1 MTDKDT
7 INQAIHLCSIEDISD
22 SCCKEFIWDSM
33 GWPMSFFIIR
43 SNHDYFCYLNTC
55 PHAGHP
61 LNILPDDFLTE
72 DKSLI
77 LCQSHGAKFEIS
89 DGLCVSG
96 PCSGSMLQKIPLQIA
111 NGKISIKLSCL
122 QETFKSLS

>member
-7 INQAIHLCSIEDISD
+7 INQAINLCSIEDISD

-43 SNHDYFCYLNTC
+43 SDHDYFCYLNTC

-122 QETFKSLS
+122 QEAFKSLS